1 MLSFPCFHS
10 HVVLLSF
17 SCFIPMFSSSIL
29 SFPQSQWAS
38 LQSKVDARS
47 KLVDN
52 LLYKLTEFNRCYGQL
67 KEFVGE
73 GHRLLGDEKP
83 VGESASRLQE
93 QVETCQVLILT
104 FVFDMAHTH
113 THTHTHTAIP
123 FPTGCQATRSRLP
136 LGSRKRNSCRAPNQH
151 RQRRPRNPFDRF
163 HTGLVGPAAG
173 LAELV

>member
-83 VGESASRLQE
+83 VGERLQE

-113 THTHTHTAIP
+113 THTHTHTHSNSVP
-123 FPTGCQATRSRLP
+123 NWLPSNQKSTRSWL
-136 LGSRKRNSCRAPNQH
+136 SEEK
-151 RQRRPRNPFDRF
+151 
-163 HTGLVGPAAG
+163 
-173 LAELV
+173 